1 MNNNFTVKAILPL
14 AAVLGLGLCS
24 RPAFAW
30 TSGTCQ
36 VSGAVEIIDD
46 WASHRPAHIEVT
58 CRNNLDGAARFI
70 LPIGSDPGRAARF
83 WAIVSAAILSGKNLV
98 LHYDIGGNWTYTP
111 LGGGTPVVSTTERF
125 IYNFGL

>member
-1 MNNNFTVKAILPL
+1 MYSNLSKAMITL
-14 AAVLGLGLCS
+14 AVLGGLALMA

-30 TSGTCQ
+30 TSGTCT
-36 VSGAVEIIDD
+36 VASAVEIIDD
-46 WASHRPAHIEVT
+46 WASHRPAHVEAV

-83 WAIVSAAILSGKNLV
+83 WALVSAAMLSGRNLT
-98 LHYDIGGNWTYTP
+98 LHYDVGGNWTYTP
-111 LGGGTPVVSTTERF
+111 LGGGAPVISTTERV